1 MKELTLIFFGIIF
14 LAVGITTV
22 LKKKFGP
29 EEGMRGVTFHGK
41 IAVFA
46 GSILIILGIFS
57 LVLVIFT
64 K

>member
-29 EEGMRGVTFHGK
+29 EEGMRGFTFHGK

-46 GSILIILGIFS
+46 GTILIILGVFS
-57 LVLVIFT
+57 LVVVILT
-64 K
+64 